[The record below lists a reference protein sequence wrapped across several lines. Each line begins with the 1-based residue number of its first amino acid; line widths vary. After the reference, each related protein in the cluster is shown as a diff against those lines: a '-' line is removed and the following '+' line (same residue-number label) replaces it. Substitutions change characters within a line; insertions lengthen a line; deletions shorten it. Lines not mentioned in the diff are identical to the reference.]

1 MAALTAAARVA
12 AWEADAPVLHD
23 PHFPPSTAGSLDWPR
38 LQPLGV
44 SIVPRA
50 WWAAVCR
57 YSLWGSD
64 PWSQG

>member
-1 MAALTAAARVA
+1 MAAPIVARVA

-23 PHFPPSTAGSLDWPR
+23 PHFPPPTAGSLDWPC
-38 LQPLGV
+38 LQRLGV

-50 WWAAVCR
+50 QWAAVFR
-57 YSLWGSD
+57 YLLWSGD